1 MALENEKYQNLL
13 TILRDGLAPALG
25 CTEPIAIAYSTAS
38 AAQKVSGE
46 LKKINIR
53 VNRNIYK
60 NGLRVGIPGTGKTGL
75 HIAAALGYL
84 IGDPAKELEVIEGVR
99 DQDIKEAEKLLD
111 KNKIEINI
119 VEGIERL
126 FIESTIITE
135 KNKARAVTIDKHLN
149 IVELKKAKEFN
160 EFEIHKKEK
169 KKSKYNIKE
178 YTLKDIFEFAD
189 QVKLSELAIIEKG
202 INLSYEIVEKGK
214 KRGVTL
220 GDSLQKMIDSG
231 LSNDNMMN
239 RAQLLAATASEA
251 RMSGCKKAVMSNSG
265 SGNQGITAFLT
276 VLGASEVKDISE
288 EKLYRSL
295 VVSNLVT
302 MYIKSYLGVLSAM
315 CGAAVA
321 AGTGSSVGIIYM
333 LNGGPEDGFHAT
345 RNMLGTITGIICD
358 GAKDGCAYKVALSS
372 RWAVLSALL
381 ALEGTSI
388 PSKDGILA
396 DSFEKMIENLG
407 RINDGMINTDETI
420 MEIMLE
426 NE

>member
-1 MALENEKYQNLL
+1 MKLKNDKYKNLL
-13 TILRDGLAPALG
+13 TILKDGLAPALG

-38 AAQKVSGE
+38 AAQKVEGE
-46 LKKINIR
+46 LEKIKIR

-84 IGDPAKELEVIEGVR
+84 IGDPAKELEVIEGVNEKE
-99 DQDIKEAEKLLD
+99 IKKAEKLLD
-111 KNKIEINI
+111 ENKIEIKI
-119 VEGIERL
+119 VKNIERL

-135 KNKARAVTIDKHLN
+135 KNKAQAITIDKHLN
-149 IVELKKAKEFN
+149 IVEIKTGEEFS

-169 KKSKYNIKE
+169 KKTKYDIKK
-178 YTLKDIFEFAD
+178 YTLEDIFEFAE
-189 QVKLSELAIIEKG
+189 QVNLSELAIIEKG
-202 INLSYEIVEKGK
+202 IKLSYDIFEKGK
-214 KRGVTL
+214 EKGVAL

-231 LSNDNMMN
+231 LSKDNMMN
-239 RAQLLAATASEA
+239 RAQLMAATASEA

-276 VLGASEVKDISE
+276 ILGASEVKDISE
-288 EKLYRSL
+288 ERLYRSL
-295 VVSNLVT
+295 VISNLVT

-321 AGTGSSVGIIYM
+321 AGTGSSVGLTYM
-333 LNGGPEDGFHAT
+333 LNGDLEDGFHAA
-345 RNMLGTITGIICD
+345 RNMLGTLTGMICD

-372 RWAVLSALL
+372 RWAILSSLL
-381 ALEGTSI
+381 ALEGTFI
-388 PSKDGILA
+388 PAKNGILA
-396 DSFEKMIENLG
+396 ENFEKMIENLG
-407 RINDGMINTDETI
+407 RVNDGMINTDETI

>member
-1 MALENEKYQNLL
+1 MALENGKYQNLL

-84 IGDPAKELEVIEGVR
+84 IGDPAKELEVIEGVK

-149 IVELKKAKEFN
+149 IVELNKAKEFN

-169 KKSKYNIKE
+169 NKSKYNIKE

-214 KRGVTL
+214 KRGVAL

-276 VLGASEVKDISE
+276 VLGASEIKDISE
-288 EKLYRSL
+288 DKLYRSL

-333 LNGGPEDGFHAT
+333 LDGNLEDALHAT
-345 RNMLGTITGIICD
+345 RNMLGTITGVICD

-381 ALEGTSI
+381 ALEDTYI

-396 DSFEKMIENLG
+396 DSFEKVIENLG
-407 RINDGMINTDETI
+407 RINDGMINTDETV